1 MVFSSNIFLFGFL
14 PIVLM
19 GYYLIKDKYKD
30 IFLLLASLFFYF
42 WGEKQNAVIIIVS
55 ILINYFSGLVVEHFR
70 ETRMKKIA
78 LILSV
83 MLNIGVLFYYKYTG
97 FFVDSINKV
106 IGTNFS
112 VRTIIL
118 PIGISFFTFQGLSY
132 VIDLYGGTVKVQRN
146 PVKLALYISLFP
158 QLIAGPIVRYKDV
171 AAQIDKRK
179 ESIDK
184 FAEGIFR
191 FVIGLA
197 KKIILANGIGMVAD
211 EIFNAPYQEH
221 MILTA
226 WLGIICYTLQIYF
239 DFWGYSDMAIGLGK
253 MFGFDFLENF
263 NLPYISTSISE
274 FWRRWHIS
282 LSTFF
287 KDYVY
292 IPLGGSR
299 KGNVYINLLIVFFL
313 TGLWHG
319 AAWNFVIW
327 GLWHGCFRI
336 LEMIIKK
343 YQIIRIHIPSI
354 IKRLVTMLI
363 VMIGWVMFRA
373 DTMGYAF
380 GYIGRMFGLNT
391 TSTVYYKTGYYV
403 NSYRIFI
410 IIFAITASLGLFK
423 WMYEKIEKCKNY
435 LVIRNTITLALLL
448 VCIIYVMTATYNPFI
463 YFRF

>member
-1 MVFSSNIFLFGFL
+1 
-14 PIVLM
+14 
-19 GYYLIKDKYKD
+19 
-30 IFLLLASLFFYF
+30 
-42 WGEKQNAVIIIVS
+42 
-55 ILINYFSGLVVEHFR
+55 
-70 ETRMKKIA
+70 
-78 LILSV
+78 
-83 MLNIGVLFYYKYTG
+83 
-97 FFVDSINKV
+97 
-106 IGTNFS
+106 
-112 VRTIIL
+112 
-118 PIGISFFTFQGLSY
+118 
-132 VIDLYGGTVKVQRN
+132 
-146 PVKLALYISLFP
+146 
-158 QLIAGPIVRYKDV
+158 
-171 AAQIDKRK
+171 
-179 ESIDK
+179 
-184 FAEGIFR
+184 
-191 FVIGLA
+191 
-197 KKIILANGIGMVAD
+197 
-211 EIFNAPYQEH
+211 
-221 MILTA
+221 MIQ
-226 WLGIICYTLQIYF
+226 Y
-239 DFWGYSDMAIGLGK
+239 
-253 MFGFDFLENF
+253 
-263 NLPYISTSISE
+263 TSITE

-282 LSTFF
+282 LSSFF

-336 LEMIIKK
+336 LEMINKK